1 MSRAGL
7 QLRKFV
13 ILCHR
18 WLGTMFCLLFLVW
31 FLSGLVLMY
40 WGYPQV
46 DAQQRLARTMPLDP
60 HSIRVPPAEAYAAL
74 GVDSTPD
81 QVRIGLLDGRP
92 VYRFRMGSSES
103 IVYADDGRILEEIS
117 QDMARR
123 IASAWTGQPAA
134 AAKFEGTLTQA
145 DQWTVS
151 GEFRALRPLWKY
163 SWPNGEAVYV
173 SEVTGEVVQHTTRES
188 RIGAYFGAIP
198 HWLYFT
204 PLRNN
209 GPLWSKTVIWASGIG
224 AVTSLLGLIVGIWIS
239 LPSKRIPYAGQKRW
253 HAILGLIFGLVTC
266 TWVFSGMLSMDP
278 FGWEAGAESDAQEAA
293 LLGARWNAAAF
304 ADKSPGEAL
313 TLSGHNVKELELTF
327 FAGEPVYLASESPQ
341 TSLILPVR
349 GEPSVQFDPARTAE
363 VLAGASRPYAA
374 EEVRVIAEY
383 EPYYIDRHDGL
394 PLPVLLVRL
403 NDPGGSMYYVDLK
416 TARIVQSYVAKSR
429 WNRWLYHGLHS
440 IDLPWLYKHRPAW
453 DLFVLTL
460 MLGGASL
467 SVTSVILGWQFL
479 RRKLS

>member
-1 MSRAGL
+1 MPRAGL
-7 QLRKFV
+7 QLRKFA

-18 WLGTMFCLLFLVW
+18 WLGTAFCLLFSVW
-31 FLSGLVLMY
+31 FFSGLVLMY

-46 DAQQRLARTMPLDP
+46 DAQERLARSMPLDP
-60 HSIRVPPAEAYAAL
+60 QTIRVSPAEAYAAL
-74 GVDSTPD
+74 GGDSTPD
-81 QVRIGLLDGRP
+81 QVRIAVLDGRP
-92 VYRFRMGSSES
+92 AYRFRIGRSES
-103 IVYADDGRILEEIS
+103 IVYADDAQLLEEIPH
-117 QDMARR
+117 DMFRR
-123 IASAWTGQPAA
+123 IASAWTGQPASA
-134 AAKFEGTLTQA
+134 ATFEGALTQP

-151 GEFRALRPLWKY
+151 GEFRDLRPLWKF

-173 SEVTGEVVQHTTRES
+173 SEVTGEVVQYTTRAS

-204 PLRNN
+204 PLRSD
-209 GPLWSKTVIWASGIG
+209 GPLWSKTVIWASGMG
-224 AVTSLLGLIVGIWIS
+224 AVTSILGLIVGIWIS
-239 LPSKRIPYAGQKRW
+239 LPAKRIPYTGQKRW

-278 FGWEAGAESDAQEAA
+278 FGWEAGAEGDSQEAA
-293 LLGARWNAAAF
+293 LLGARWNVAAF
-304 ADKSPGEAL
+304 ADKPPAQAL
-313 TLSGHNVKELELTF
+313 AGRKVKELDLTF

-341 TSLILPVR
+341 NSLAIPVH
-349 GEPSVQFDPARTAE
+349 GEPSPLFDSERVAE
-363 VLAGASRPYAA
+363 VLASASRPYAL
-374 EEVRVIAEY
+374 EEVRVVREY
-383 EPYYIDRHDGL
+383 EPYYIDRHHAR

-403 NDPGGSMYYVDLK
+403 NDPDGSMYYVDLK
-416 TARIVQSYVAKSR
+416 TARIVESYVARSR

-467 SVTSVILGWQFL
+467 SVTSAILGWQFL
-479 RRKLS
+479 RRKLH